1 MAKNLINTNTLTK
14 LNDIKN
20 EVEKVVEKDEGLF
33 KIESIHID
41 EIIRNE
47 KNFYEI
53 VEIETLANDI
63 KENGLHHNI
72 VVRKKDDKYEIL
84 SGERRYQAHRLLV
97 SQGHKQY
104 SFIPCKIE
112 NLDDIDSEIV
122 LIQSNAQSR
131 ELSEIEKLKQVER
144 LTELHALKKK
154 KEGTKGSVRDFVAK
168 DIGLKPTQVQRY
180 TTINQKLIPKLKEL
194 IETEELTIANA
205 SEFATLTE
213 EQQNL
218 VYDLIKNKIDITK
231 SEANRIKKQFKEV
244 EEEKELLSKEYL
256 EKIKLLENENK
267 EKDIKLKDATE
278 NINKKILE
286 VKEEMEGKSEKEQEA
301 YLDELKKFEDE
312 KRALEIQYKDEKN
325 ELENALENLQ
335 KENEKIISQVEEEIK
350 IKSEKIM
357 KDFESEKKKLRTE
370 NESIKLE
377 NEKLKKELENKE
389 FDDRE
394 KKAIYETKITLTKLK
409 SDVIR
414 VTSLMKNIPSDEEIL
429 KNIESLC
436 RLFEGLESTIKI
448 HVK

>member
-1 MAKNLINTNTLTK
+1 MAKNFMKNNAVTK
-14 LNDIKN
+14 LENIKN
-20 EVEKVVEKDEGLF
+20 EVQKSELKEQEQF
-33 KIESIHID
+33 KIEPIHID
-41 EIIRNE
+41 NIITNE
-47 KNFYEI
+47 KNFYGI
-53 VEIETLANDI
+53 REIETLANDI

-72 VVRKKDDKYEIL
+72 VVRQKDDKYELL
-84 SGERRYQAHRLLV
+84 SGERRYQAHKLLV
-97 SQGHKQY
+97 EQGHKQY
-104 SFIPCKIE
+104 YFIPCKIE

-131 ELSEIEKLKQVER
+131 ELTEVEKLKQVER
-144 LTELHALKKK
+144 LTELHSLKKK
-154 KEGTKGSVRDFVAK
+154 KEGTKGAVREFVAK

-244 EEEKELLSKEYL
+244 EVEKELLSKEYL

-267 EKDIKLKDATE
+267 EKDIKLKDTTE

-286 VKEEMEGKSEKEQEA
+286 VRKEMEGKSEKEQEA

-312 KRALEIQYKDEKN
+312 KRVLEIQYKDEKN
-325 ELENALENLQ
+325 KLENALENLE

-357 KDFESEKKKLRTE
+357 NDFESEKKKLRTE

-389 FDDRE
+389 FDDKE

-409 SDVIR
+409 SEIIR
-414 VTSLMKNIPSDEEIL
+414 VTSLIKNIPSDEEIL
-429 KNIESLC
+429 KDVELLQ
-436 RLFEGLESTIKI
+436 RLFKTLESTIEI
-448 HVK
+448 HAK

>member
-1 MAKNLINTNTLTK
+1 MKSNAVTK
-14 LNDIKN
+14 LENIKN
-20 EVEKVVEKDEGLF
+20 EVQKVELKEQEQF
-33 KIESIHID
+33 KIEPIHID
-41 EIIRNE
+41 NIIRNE

-53 VEIETLANDI
+53 VDIETLANDI

-72 VVRKKDDKYEIL
+72 VVRKKDDKYELL

-97 SQGHKQY
+97 EQGYKQY
-104 SFIPCKIE
+104 IFIPCKIE

-131 ELSEIEKLKQVER
+131 ELTEIEKLKQVER
-144 LTELHALKKK
+144 LTELHSLKKK
-154 KEGTKGSVRDFVAK
+154 KDGTKGTIRGFVAK

-244 EEEKELLSKEYL
+244 EEEKELLSKEYS

-286 VKEEMEGKSEKEQEA
+286 VREEMEGKSEKEQEA
-301 YLDELKKFEDE
+301 YIDELKKFEDE
-312 KRALEIQYKDEKN
+312 KKALEIQYKDEKN
-325 ELENALENLQ
+325 ELENALENLK
-335 KENEKIISQVEEEIK
+335 KENEKIISQVEKEVK

-357 KDFESEKKKLRTE
+357 KDFEEEKKHLKSE
-370 NESIKLE
+370 NKEIKLE
-377 NEKLKKELENKE
+377 NERLKKELESKE
-389 FDDRE
+389 FSDKE
-394 KKAIYETKITLTKLK
+394 KRAIYETKITLMKLK
-409 SDVIR
+409 SDVTR
-414 VTSLMKNIPSDEEIL
+414 VTSLL
-429 KNIESLC
+429 KNISLDEEMKKDIDLIQG
-436 RLFEGLESTIKI
+436 LFKILESTVNI
-448 HVK
+448 HEK